1 MGLVGENF
9 KEELRKQVGRRQSA
23 WASNNR
29 SLQDL
34 SAINSNSWIRLAS
47 SVNITANNAESYLQP
62 DIKKR
67 VEALKEAFNFK
78 GDDELA
84 RNFVL
89 TGGAG
94 IVNTS
99 TQDGISTPSTISQRS
114 GINTLGTYTLNNTQ
128 TAYGVDGDYFGYRP
142 MPGLESATVSF
153 YNRGTLSKADIKIKA
168 NSPDQLS
175 IIELL
180 YLRPGYTILL
190 EWGHET
196 YYTNAGTI
204 ETAANRGEITPAF
217 ELFFKKDLIGN
228 AVGRDQMQKAIE
240 EERDQRDFNYDGF
253 YGVISNFNWSVNSDG
268 TYDISINA
276 ISTGAI
282 VESLKI
288 STKPAETAKEET
300 AQKIKDKGKQKTNNS
315 AEEQPEPE
323 PVDTSFVGQLYKN
336 RDKSA
341 IHSRLYDF
349 IYELQLKAGKSTSLS
364 QSEGASILFKG
375 SNFTQFTFRDKKP
388 VTPGSVIAFPKKSDE
403 ETQQS
408 LYLISFD
415 YLLILLEIN
424 SSLYS
429 KDGRVLIKQD
439 LGPKPIVTIP
449 GPFSAD
455 PGVCWIKP
463 TAFTSLVYNPPADAP
478 APEEEDAQTKKS
490 ILSKIAKNLT
500 NTATTLKKP
509 GIFITP
515 GQLMGYQE
523 SMDTGGKN
531 EKTLKDAAASNAP
544 LPTTEDPYLKDQ
556 TRVELN
562 AKRAKEQKR
571 LDSLVDLTTQQPR
584 YKSYYEEEIAE
595 LKDKIAKID
604 NFFLEAE
611 NQNLATEIPPTKD
624 GKYYIAGI
632 TNIDQPS
639 MQVKEFQKYYVNQLT
654 DALGQESQVLSVD
667 EFEKQKEHGFIG
679 YLNSVY
685 LNIEFITE
693 QFDNSIDK
701 DGNVNIIEFLQSILD
716 GVSAALGDINVLKC
730 RVNDDTNTLEI
741 YDEGSFIRE
750 KNTQTV
756 FKTYGVEPGRAS
768 TILKNL
774 SISAKIPKEFASMI
788 SIGAQA
794 NSNRIGTNA
803 TGFGEFNKGLVDRI
817 DPVKLETS
825 AEKTP
830 YQIFAELAQKTWNT
844 IQVIY
849 PAHNGIIQD
858 ESQFKNIG
866 DGSEFDLTSD
876 VGSLKAL
883 YRDYAKFVIGHFSG
897 TDQRIP
903 PPFFIPFDV
912 DLSLKGLSGVKIYS
926 QFGMEDTLLPRS
938 YEGKVNYIITNV
950 THKISKNTWD
960 TDLKAL
966 TIPAADITDSSSALT
981 GNLPRGSRAT
991 TAGITTP
998 KVTAGGSTWDKLNAT
1013 QRATAIELYN
1023 ALIRYNFT
1031 DQQARGVLGIV
1042 SKESGFIPRREGSYK
1057 NTSAERI
1064 RSVFGARFKGWTD
1077 TQIDALKVD
1086 DNKFYSYIYQNIIG
1100 NGDRS
1105 TGDGYKFRG
1114 RGLNQLTG
1122 RANYEYY
1129 QKFYIQN
1136 GSKGGAIDIVNS
1148 PDSVNQKDANG
1159 VYKVAVELCALY
1171 YVRGR
1176 QLHSAYYKKTES
1188 NQQEA
1193 IYTMTKETAGWGKSD
1208 QGAIWQEGYAKATA
1222 FVNTLPE
1229 TLA

>member
-47 SVNITANNAESYLQP
+47 SVDITANNAEKYLQP

-67 VEALKEAFNFK
+67 VETLKEIFNVK
-78 GDDELA
+78 EDDELA

-89 TGGAG
+89 AGGSG
-94 IVNTS
+94 IVNTF
-99 TQDGISTPSTISQRS
+99 TNEEGITNPSYISQRS
-114 GINTLGTYTLNNTQ
+114 GINTSQNYTLNNTQ
-128 TAYGVDGDYFGYRP
+128 TAYGVDGDDFGYRP
-142 MPGLESATVSF
+142 MPGLQSATVSF

-217 ELFFKKDLIGN
+217 ELFFKKGKGN
-228 AVGRDQMQKAIE
+228 AVGRDQMQSAIE
-240 EERDQRDFNYDGF
+240 EERNQRDYNYDGF
-253 YGVISNFNWSVNSDG
+253 YGVITNFNWSVNSDG

-288 STKPAETAKEET
+288 STKPTESAKEET
-300 AQKIKDKGKQKTNNS
+300 EQKLKDKNKQKTNNS

-336 RDKSA
+336 REKSA

-349 IYELQLKAGKSTSLS
+349 IYKLQLKAGKSTSLS
-364 QSEGASILFKG
+364 QSEAADILFKG
-375 SNFTQFTFRDKKP
+375 SGFTQFTFRDKKP
-388 VTPGSVIAFPKKSDE
+388 VTPGSVLAFPKKSDE

-429 KDGRVLIKQD
+429 KDGKVLIKQD

-449 GPFSAD
+449 GPLSAD

-463 TAFTSLVYNPPADAP
+463 TAFTSLVYDPPKDAP
-478 APEEEDAQTKKS
+478 APEEEDVQTKKS
-490 ILSKIAKNLT
+490 KLSKLAKNLT
-500 NTATTLKKP
+500 KTATALRKP
-509 GIFITP
+509 GIFVTP

-523 SMDTGGKN
+523 SMDTGGKK
-531 EKTLKDAAASNAP
+531 EKKTLANAAASNAP
-544 LPTTEDPYLKDQ
+544 LPPTDDEYLKDQ

-562 AKRAKEQKR
+562 TKRAKEQKR
-571 LDSLVDLTTQQPR
+571 LDSLTDLVTRQPGR
-584 YKSYYEEEIAE
+584 YGDYYADEIAE
-595 LKDKIAKID
+595 LKNKIAKID
-604 NFFLEAE
+604 NFFLDAE

-639 MQVKEFQKYYVNQLT
+639 MQVKDFQKYYVNQFT

-667 EFEKQKEHGFIG
+667 EFEKKKEHGFIG

-685 LNIEFITE
+685 LNIQFITE

-701 DGNVNIIEFLQSILD
+701 DGNVNVIEFLQSILD

-750 KNTQTV
+750 KAIQTV

-768 TILKNL
+768 TILKNV

-788 SIGAQA
+788 SVGAQA
-794 NSNRIGTNA
+794 N
-803 TGFGEFNKGLVDRI
+803 
-817 DPVKLETS
+817 
-825 AEKTP
+825 
-830 YQIFAELAQKTWNT
+830 
-844 IQVIY
+844 
-849 PAHNGIIQD
+849 
-858 ESQFKNIG
+858 
-866 DGSEFDLTSD
+866 
-876 VGSLKAL
+876 
-883 YRDYAKFVIGHFSG
+883 
-897 TDQRIP
+897 
-903 PPFFIPFDV
+903 
-912 DLSLKGLSGVKIYS
+912 
-926 QFGMEDTLLPRS
+926 
-938 YEGKVNYIITNV
+938 
-950 THKISKNTWD
+950 
-960 TDLKAL
+960 
-966 TIPAADITDSSSALT
+966 
-981 GNLPRGSRAT
+981 
-991 TAGITTP
+991 
-998 KVTAGGSTWDKLNAT
+998 
-1013 QRATAIELYN
+1013 
-1023 ALIRYNFT
+1023 
-1031 DQQARGVLGIV
+1031 
-1042 SKESGFIPRREGSYK
+1042 
-1057 NTSAERI
+1057 
-1064 RSVFGARFKGWTD
+1064 
-1077 TQIDALKVD
+1077 
-1086 DNKFYSYIYQNIIG
+1086 
-1100 NGDRS
+1100 
-1105 TGDGYKFRG
+1105 
-1114 RGLNQLTG
+1114 
-1122 RANYEYY
+1122 
-1129 QKFYIQN
+1129 
-1136 GSKGGAIDIVNS
+1136 
-1148 PDSVNQKDANG
+1148 
-1159 VYKVAVELCALY
+1159 
-1171 YVRGR
+1171 
-1176 QLHSAYYKKTES
+1176 
-1188 NQQEA
+1188 
-1193 IYTMTKETAGWGKSD
+1193 
-1208 QGAIWQEGYAKATA
+1208 
-1222 FVNTLPE
+1222 
-1229 TLA
+1229 